1 MNSSSVR
8 GRMRSARGWLAAGTS
23 GSGAGGGNFEKRLT
37 LFWAAAKEQKFG
49 CPTRLRSFF
58 DERLRKK
65 RLLLLLLRS
74 VIRCRWPWEY
84 ECAHRR
90 CARLLP
96 EDRRPRCRRGE
107 PPAGTNRFPTEQA
120 AAGHRDAVRER
131 SKRACECPRPL
142 AVQEESKATFPR
154 GSEDA
159 EQHRRRRAE
168 LSARKGLRCR

>member
-65 RLLLLLLRS
+65 RLLLRRRRS
-74 VIRCRWPWEY
+74 VIRCRWPWE
-84 ECAHRR
+84 CGRAHRR
-90 CARLLP
+90 CARLLR
-96 EDRRPRCRRGE
+96 EDRRPRSRRGG
-107 PPAGTNRFPTEQA
+107 PPAGTNRLPTERA
-120 AAGHRDAVRER
+120 EPAHRDAVRER
-131 SKRACECPRPL
+131 SKRACERQRPL
-142 AVQEESKATFPR
+142 AAQVESKATCRR

-159 EQHRRRRAE
+159 EQLRRRRAE
-168 LSARKGLRCR
+168 LSARKG